1 MLDQVSDQTRKQIFK
16 DTFRRK
22 IDLRRMTSV
31 CSGDSELAR
40 SLVVS
45 ALREITDEIENGN
58 WEKLTLMISS

>member
-1 MLDQVSDQTRKQIFK
+1 MSEQVSDQTRKQIFK

-31 CSGDSELAR
+31 CSGARELAR
-40 SLVVS
+40 ILMVS